1 MRISDWSSDVCSS
14 DLALVP
20 FDSPHRGRLIAAAGP
35 HAGTILTFGL
45 GEGADIR
52 AREAMVMS
60 GAGTLVTAILPDSE
74 ITFTL
79 SQPGEHWVSNALAVL
94 GAVHAMGGDLA
105 QAGLALADMTGLKG
119 RGERHR
125 IDVEGGAAL
134 LIDESYNANPAS
146 MRATLKTLGAEQV
159 AGRRIAVLGSLKE
172 LGATYAAFPVCLAEP
187 LDAACVNHVF
197 PVGE

>member
-1 MRISDWSSDVCSS
+1 
-14 DLALVP
+14 
-20 FDSPHRGRLIAAAGP
+20 
-35 HAGTILTFGL
+35 
-45 GEGADIR
+45 
-52 AREAMVMS
+52 MVMS

-79 SQPGEHWVSNALAVL
+79 FQPGEHWVSNALAVL

-146 MRATLKTLGAEQV
+146 MRATLKTLGAEKV
-159 AGRRIAVLGSLKE
+159 AGRRIAVLGSMTE
-172 LGATYAAFPVCLAEP
+172 LGETRSEEHTSELQS
-187 LDAACVNHVF
+187 LM
-197 PVGE
+197 

>member
-1 MRISDWSSDVCSS
+1 
-14 DLALVP
+14 
-20 FDSPHRGRLIAAAGP
+20 
-35 HAGTILTFGL
+35 
-45 GEGADIR
+45 
-52 AREAMVMS
+52 MVMS

-125 IDVEGGAAL
+125 IDVEGGAAR
-134 LIDESYNANPAS
+134 LIDESYNAKPAS
-146 MRATLKTLGAEQV
+146 VRATPQTLGAAKD
-159 AGRRIAVLGSLKE
+159 AGRRIAHLGFMTKKQKR
-172 LGATYAAFPVCLAEP
+172 
-187 LDAACVNHVF
+187 
-197 PVGE
+197 

>member
-45 GEGADIR
+45 GEGADLR

-79 SQPGEHWVSNALAVL
+79 SPPGDHWVSNALAVL
-94 GAVHAMGGDLA
+94 GDVPTLGGAHAP
-105 QAGLALADMTGLKG
+105 AGPAHPALTGLQG
-119 RGERHR
+119 RGGHPRT
-125 IDVEGGAAL
+125 VGAGGAAL
-134 LIDESYNANPAS
+134 
-146 MRATLKTLGAEQV
+146 
-159 AGRRIAVLGSLKE
+159 
-172 LGATYAAFPVCLAEP
+172 
-187 LDAACVNHVF
+187 
-197 PVGE
+197 